1 MSTSDEAAA
10 ALRES
15 VDRNTER
22 MAHDDESRALLTS
35 FVRTEMRDEM
45 RLAVAEGIRAAM
57 TTEAAREF
65 WSVGLDVLQEQAKS
79 AAGGWVLSG
88 VSGLLKKAGLFLLLG
103 GLVYWV
109 GGWSALAKLGAVLFG
124 EGK

>member
-1 MSTSDEAAA
+1 MSTSEEAAA

-15 VDRNTER
+15 VDRNAQQQALTEETR
-22 MAHDDESRALLTS
+22 VLLQS
-35 FVRTEMRDEM
+35 WVRNEIGDEM

-57 TTEAAREF
+57 TPQAAREF
-65 WSVGLDVLQEQAKS
+65 WSVGLDVLQEQAKN

-88 VSGLLKKAGLFLLLG
+88 VSGLLKKAGLFMLLG
-103 GLVYWV
+103 GLVYWI